1 MWLGAGLLAWAAL
14 FGTVATA
21 EGLAEQDRPVLGW
34 LTSHRSPA
42 VTQPMEFVSSSA
54 VAVLA
59 PAAVI
64 AATLTLGVV
73 RHTWRP
79 LATVLLAFGGA
90 SLPRKNLVQRARP
103 STVVMLGTPA
113 SGWSFPSGHTLLT
126 SAPVGAL
133 VLLGWRRTGGLLARV
148 VGGAAAGS
156 AALLMG
162 MSRLYLGGHWPTD
175 VRASYAPDRRPASA
189 LAGPL

>member
-1 MWLGAGLLAWAAL
+1 
-14 FGTVATA
+14 
-21 EGLAEQDRPVLGW
+21 
-34 LTSHRSPA
+34 
-42 VTQPMEFVSSSA
+42 
-54 VAVLA
+54 
-59 PAAVI
+59 
-64 AATLTLGVV
+64 
-73 RHTWRP
+73 
-79 LATVLLAFGGA
+79 
-90 SLPRKNLVQRARP
+90 
-103 STVVMLGTPA
+103 MLGTPA

-148 VGGAAAGS
+148 VGGAAAVS

-175 VRASYAPDRRPASA
+175 VRASYAPAVSTLVATAVGTGVRRRPGVPAPDRRPASA